1 MLKTHFSHCKWS
13 QKYIFHTFTV
23 TPQLYRYMPILWQ
36 SSAAAN
42 SKEKLGILVV
52 QWKLSYLSIL
62 RILWVWRSTV
72 VNPRPIHVQFME
84 ATTLLFKN
92 WNASLLK
99 LSPAKSEGSAKVL
112 NKVSYLQKYF
122 LHNNI
127 DSTNL
132 NCPTFW
138 EQYGYPVNA
147 PEALVARCCYLAIEA
162 MRKTGNFAQKV
173 WLWLFASFCWLAI
186 GKVKQDL
193 SPDILD

>member
-1 MLKTHFSHCKWS
+1 MCGGLLWS
-13 QKYIFHTFTV
+13 
-23 TPQLYRYMPILWQ
+23 
-36 SSAAAN
+36 
-42 SKEKLGILVV
+42 
-52 QWKLSYLSIL
+52 
-62 RILWVWRSTV
+62 
-72 VNPRPIHVQFME
+72 IHVQFRSSSWKQQLCFLKTE
-84 ATTLLFKN
+84 TPHF
-92 WNASLLK
+92 WSSLQ
-99 LSPAKSEGSAKVL
+99 LSLRDRPKSWIRCHICR
-112 NKVSYLQKYF
+112 NIF

-173 WLWLFASFCWLAI
+173 WLWLIVSFCWLAI

-193 SPDILD
+193 SPDILDKALTTLIHLQIILCPLSKKLPQKIWSMWEQ